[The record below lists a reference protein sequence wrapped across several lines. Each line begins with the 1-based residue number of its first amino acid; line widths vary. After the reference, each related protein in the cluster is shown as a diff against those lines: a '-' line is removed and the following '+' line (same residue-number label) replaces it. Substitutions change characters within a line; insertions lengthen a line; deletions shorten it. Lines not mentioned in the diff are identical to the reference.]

1 MLILR
6 RDGVLWLNVPVRF
19 AALVD
24 RFTSAAFAYGA
35 LSIISPQPAAQ
46 REKAAAPGR
55 GVSSLCEV
63 NISSGASASVTEE

>member
-35 LSIISPQPAAQ
+35 LSIISPQPAA
-46 REKAAAPGR
+46 
-55 GVSSLCEV
+55 
-63 NISSGASASVTEE
+63 

>member
-24 RFTSAAFAYGA
+24 GAF
-35 LSIISPQPAAQ
+35 SIICRSIT
-46 REKAAAPGR
+46 RRDR
-55 GVSSLCEV
+55 GTGERGFVSVCEV
-63 NISSGASASVTEE
+63 NIPSDASVSVTEE